1 MTAVYAVTLTVG
13 ALALIGWMI
22 AHGVARNTE
31 RPDRDPE
38 ERFGVTGRRVIA
50 AAVGFGIAGM
60 SAEFAAI
67 DIPGL
72 AVLGLAVAGG
82 VGAAVWA
89 GFAGDDS
96 ETAG

>member
-1 MTAVYAVTLTVG
+1 VTAVYAVSLTVG
-13 ALALIGWMI
+13 ALALLAWMI
-22 AHGVARNTE
+22 AHGVARNAD

-38 ERFGVTGRRVIA
+38 ERFGVVGRRIVA

-67 DIPGL
+67 EIPTLG
-72 AVLGLAVAGG
+72 VLGLAFAGG
-82 VGAAVWA
+82 AGAAVWA